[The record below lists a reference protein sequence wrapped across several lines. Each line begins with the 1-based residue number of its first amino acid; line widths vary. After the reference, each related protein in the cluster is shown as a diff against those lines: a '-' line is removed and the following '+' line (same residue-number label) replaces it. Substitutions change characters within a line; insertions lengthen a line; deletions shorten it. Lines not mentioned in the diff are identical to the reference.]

1 MHAPAGVSVAAKCP
15 VCKGNYCTRDHRAI
29 SAAKYK
35 GLGRRLWEWLM
46 AATASRQRSSFQDRA
61 YDATTAHEA
70 RKVLAA
76 ANATS
81 GISSGTLRKVARI
94 VARKE
99 ALEAAA

>member
-1 MHAPAGVSVAAKCP
+1 MNPHAVIAAKCP
-15 VCKGNYCTRDHRAI
+15 VCKGAYCTRDHRAI
-29 SAAKYK
+29 SAAKYQ
-35 GLGRRLWEWLM
+35 GLGRRLWGWLM
-46 AATASRQRSSFQDRA
+46 AATAGRSRGSFQERA
-61 YDATTAHEA
+61 YDATTAHDA

-76 ANATS
+76 AHATN